1 MAPNINGMFYCE
13 HLSSDEHTLQQIT
26 LFKVK
31 HPDAK
36 NLELFLQNHA
46 AAEETN
52 NKNRTYLIKDRKTN
66 EIVCYFS
73 LRNGLFTIPNDYSQS
88 FSTVPAIELSN
99 FAVNESYKQQYP
111 KVHQLGAMT
120 LRNFILPIVK
130 QIQEQSGVQALYIYA
145 LPNDKLIEHYSSLG
159 FMRFDPE
166 EEAFIHNHVKPLYDK
181 GCVFMC
187 QGV

>member
-1 MAPNINGMFYCE
+1 MSIHIDEMFYCE
-13 HLSSDEHTLQQIT
+13 HLGFDSHTQQEISS
-26 LFKVK
+26 FKVK
-31 HPDAK
+31 HPDAA
-36 NLELFLQNHA
+36 NLELFLKQYA
-46 AAEETN
+46 LEEEAI
-52 NKNRTYLIKDRKTN
+52 NKNRTYLVRDKNTT

-73 LRNGLFTIPNDYSQS
+73 LRNGLFTIPYSSQS
-88 FSTVPAIELSN
+88 FSTVPAVELSN
-99 FAVNESYKQQYP
+99 FAVNDKYKEKYSIVQ
-111 KVHQLGAMT
+111 KLGTTAF
-120 LRNFILPIVK
+120 NEFILPIVK
-130 QIQEQSGVQALYIYA
+130 GIQKQSGVQALYIYA